1 MLDSLFKFWDNR
13 EVLRELLS
21 QHPLFAPFIFVFL
34 QALQVVIAPLPGE
47 VTGFIAGFVFGAFKG
62 FFLST
67 FGILLGSI
75 FAFYIARFFR
85 ERFLKAYEDHPLY
98 QKTAEALKKWGG
110 MGIFLLYLFPGFPK
124 DLLNYFLGLM
134 PVRLRAFLILST
146 LGRIPGT
153 LALCLQGDAVFS
165 GDPKRII
172 ITGGAFLFAFLA
184 FAALKKRFT
193 TLF

>member
-1 MLDSLFKFWDNR
+1 MLDSLFDLWENR
-13 EVLRELLS
+13 EALRELLS
-21 QHPLFAPFIFVFL
+21 RHPLFAPFIFVFL
-34 QALQVVIAPLPGE
+34 QALQVVVAPIPGE

-67 FGILLGSI
+67 LGIFLGSI
-75 FAFYIARFFR
+75 IAFSIARFFK
-85 ERFLKAYEDHPLY
+85 EKFLKAYEGHPFY
-98 QKTAEALKKWGG
+98 QKTVKVLKKWGG

-165 GDPKRII
+165 GDPKRIF
-172 ITGGAFLFAFLA
+172 ITAGAFLFVFLI
-184 FAALKKRFT
+184 FVLVKKRLT